1 MLVIPPQMSLYMSL
15 APEEKLT
22 CAHTRSNTPPR
33 RCVTAC
39 SRVWRLRRGR
49 YKEAGPAGQAA
60 FNAGVAGFEAK
71 AFRGCGVVT
80 SDPYEVSDDQDSV
93 QMLTRSTQVG
103 EFYIM
108 MPPQIKPTDGG
119 KHTADLLIYDEE
131 SDKHVRIS
139 WNDAMYACC
148 VNQEAV
154 EAVEEEEEEGEP
166 DLEEIRAAAIAAAA
180 EAGADEERQAALGR
194 LAVARAEVAYADGG
208 VRRPGRPAV
217 AGQDGGISQ
226 NTALKGGGNAGDW
239 LEAAELINRY
249 NEGDERVPWENLDP
263 NCRIILARPFIE
275 HLMHS
280 AVLCVAGRDTGA
292 TLFGPAD
299 MQLSANTQV
308 KTIEGHY
315 TGHFKSVV
323 TKCAAAL
330 ADTTALP
337 TADGRLCARVQAP
350 ERLRHAR
357 RFVRGLRGGL

>member
-1 MLVIPPQMSLYMSL
+1 YMSL

-22 CAHTRSNTPPR
+22 
-33 RCVTAC
+33 
-39 SRVWRLRRGR
+39 

-217 AGQDGGISQ
+217 AGQENGIRQ

-263 NCRIILARPFIE
+263 NCRIILARP
-275 HLMHS
+275 
-280 AVLCVAGRDTGA
+280 
-292 TLFGPAD
+292 
-299 MQLSANTQV
+299 
-308 KTIEGHY
+308 
-315 TGHFKSVV
+315 
-323 TKCAAAL
+323 
-330 ADTTALP
+330 
-337 TADGRLCARVQAP
+337 
-350 ERLRHAR
+350 
-357 RFVRGLRGGL
+357 